1 MAATS
6 TTETWDAAWTL
17 TMRAKRKELTD
28 NFFDAYPTLD
38 MFRSGGALVTD
49 NGGKE
54 IQCDLMYSGN
64 SAQYFSG
71 YDVLNTDAVDGITA
85 AFYPFRYAAVP
96 ITINYTEEMENRKS
110 DSAMRLLAAKTEQS
124 MLTLRDQINS
134 SIYSAQTG
142 KAPLGF
148 QDIIADAPGSSP
160 TTLGGI
166 TVSSNTWWKNKEF
179 DFDATY
185 GSNGFRG
192 ITGTNFYQGMLAM
205 ASLWNDVSEGNEQPT
220 NIFTNNTIYA
230 QFEEIFEGTGY
241 QRLSS
246 NDAPGVDGRLP
257 SFRGIPVQ
265 YDRDCA
271 SDKMYFLNTK
281 YLKMHM
287 QAGMNFAKTPFKE
300 PSNQMAKVGFIVVGL
315 QITTNNRRRQG
326 VIHDLVA
333 S

>member
-54 IQCDLMYSGN
+54 IQQDLMYGQN

-71 YDVLNTDAVDGITA
+71 YDVLNTDAVDGVTA

-110 DSAMRLLAAKTEQS
+110 DSAMKLLAAKTEQS

-148 QDIIADAPGSSP
+148 QDIIADAPGTTP

-166 TVSSNTWWKNKEF
+166 TVSSNTWWKNKANN
-179 DFDATY
+179 ATADT
-185 GSNGFRG
+185 SFQTIVN
-192 ITGTNFYQGMLAM
+192 TNFYEGMVRM
-205 ASLWNDVSEGNEQPT
+205 STLWNDVSESNEQPT
-220 NIFTNNTIYA
+220 NIFTTNGIYA
-230 QFEEIFEGTGY
+230 DYEEIFEGTGY

-246 NDAPGVDGRLP
+246 KDSPGVDGRLP

-265 YDRDCA
+265 YDRDCGTGRI
-271 SDKMYFLNTK
+271 YFLNTK

-300 PSNQMAKVGFIVVGL
+300 PANQMAKVGFIVVGL

-326 VIHDLVA
+326 VIYNVND
-333 S
+333 

>member
-6 TTETWDAAWTL
+6 TTSTWDAAWTL

-54 IQCDLMYSGN
+54 IQVDLMYGGN
-64 SAQYFSG
+64 TAQYFSG

-110 DSAMRLLAAKTEQS
+110 DAAMKLLAAKTEQS

-142 KAPLGF
+142 KAPLGL
-148 QDIIADAPGSSP
+148 QDIVADAPGTSP

-166 TVSSNTWWKNKEF
+166 TVSSNTWWKNKSNN
-179 DFDATY
+179 ATADT
-185 GSNGFRG
+185 SFVTINN
-192 ITGTNFYQGMLAM
+192 THFYEGMLRM
-205 ASLWNDVSEGNEQPT
+205 STTWNDVSEGNEQPT
-220 NIFTNNTIYA
+220 NIFTTNAIYA
-230 QFEEIFEGTGY
+230 DFEEIFEGTGY

-246 NDAPGVDGRLP
+246 KDAPGVDGRLP

-265 YDRDCA
+265 YDRDCGTGR
-271 SDKMYFLNTK
+271 MYFLNTK

-326 VIHDLVA
+326 VIYNLND
-333 S
+333 

>member
-6 TTETWDAAWTL
+6 TSETWDAAWTL

-38 MFRSGGALVTD
+38 MFRSGGALITD

-54 IQCDLMYSGN
+54 IQADLMYSGN

-85 AFYPFRYAAVP
+85 AFFPFRYAAVP

-110 DSAMRLLAAKTEQS
+110 DSAMKLLAAKTEQS
-124 MLTLRDQINS
+124 MLTLRDQINA

-160 TTLGGI
+160 TSLGGI
-166 TVSSNTWWKNKEF
+166 TVSSNSWWQNKANN
-179 DFDATY
+179 ATSDTSFVTKS
-185 GSNGFRG
+185 GD
-192 ITGTNFYQGMLAM
+192 FYQGMLRM
-205 ASLWNDVSEGNEQPT
+205 SSLWNDVSEGNEQPS
-220 NIFTNNTIYA
+220 NIFCPNDIYA
-230 QFEEIFEGTGY
+230 DYEEIFEGTGY
-241 QRLSS
+241 QRLTGKDS
-246 NDAPGVDGRLP
+246 PGVDGRLP

-265 YDRDCA
+265 YDRDCGTGR
-271 SDKMYFLNTK
+271 MYFLNTK

-326 VIHDLVA
+326 VIYNIND
-333 S
+333 

>member
-54 IQCDLMYSGN
+54 IQQDLMYGQN

-71 YDVLNTDAVDGITA
+71 YDVLNTDAVDGVTA

-110 DSAMRLLAAKTEQS
+110 DSAMKLLAAKTEQA

-148 QDIIADAPGSSP
+148 QDIIADAPGTTP

-166 TVSSNTWWKNKEF
+166 TVSSNTWWKNKANN
-179 DFDATY
+179 ATADT
-185 GSNGFRG
+185 SFQTIVN
-192 ITGTNFYQGMLAM
+192 TNFYEGMVRM
-205 ASLWNDVSEGNEQPT
+205 STLWNDVSESNEQPT
-220 NIFTNNTIYA
+220 NIFTTNGIYA
-230 QFEEIFEGTGY
+230 DYEEIFEGTGY

-246 NDAPGVDGRLP
+246 KDSPGVDGRLP

-265 YDRDCA
+265 YDRDCGTGRI
-271 SDKMYFLNTK
+271 YFLNTK

-300 PSNQMAKVGFIVVGL
+300 PANQMAKVGFIVVGL

-326 VIHDLVA
+326 VIYNLV
-333 S
+333 

>member
-38 MFRSGGALVTD
+38 MFRSSGLVTD

-54 IQCDLMYSGN
+54 IQADLMYGGN

-110 DSAMRLLAAKTEQS
+110 DSAMKLLAAKTEQA
-124 MLTLRDQINS
+124 MLTLRDQINTS
-134 SIYSAQTG
+134 LYSAQTG

-148 QDIIADAPGSSP
+148 QDLIADAPGTTP
-160 TTLGGI
+160 TTLGGVTI
-166 TVSSNTWWKNKEF
+166 SSNTWWKNKANN
-179 DFDATY
+179 ATADT
-185 GSNGFRG
+185 SFKTIVN
-192 ITGTNFYQGMLAM
+192 TNFYEGMVRL
-205 ASLWNDVSEGNEQPT
+205 STTWNDVSEGNEQPT
-220 NIFTNNTIYA
+220 NIFTTNGIYA
-230 QFEEIFEGTGY
+230 DYEEIFEGTGY
-241 QRLSS
+241 QRLTSKDS
-246 NDAPGVDGRLP
+246 PGVDGRLP

-265 YDRDCA
+265 YDRDCGTGRI
-271 SDKMYFLNTK
+271 YFLNTK

-300 PSNQMAKVGFIVVGL
+300 PANQMAKVGFIVVGL

-326 VIHDLVA
+326 VIYNIND
-333 S
+333 

>member
-54 IQCDLMYSGN
+54 IQADLMYGGN

-71 YDVLNTDAVDGITA
+71 YDVLNTDAVDSISA

-110 DSAMRLLAAKTEQS
+110 DSAMKLLAAKTEQS
-124 MLTLRDQINS
+124 MLSLRDQINS

-148 QDIIADAPGSSP
+148 QDIIADAPGTTP
-160 TTLGGI
+160 TTLGGV
-166 TVSSNTWWKNKEF
+166 TVASNTWWKNKTNN
-179 DFDATY
+179 ATADT
-185 GSNGFRG
+185 SFQTIVN
-192 ITGTNFYQGMLAM
+192 TNFYEGMVRM
-205 ASLWNDVSEGNEQPT
+205 STLWNDVSEGNEQPT
-220 NIFTNNTIYA
+220 NIFTTNGIYA
-230 QFEEIFEGTGY
+230 DYEEIFEGTGY

-246 NDAPGVDGRLP
+246 KDSPGVDGRLP

-265 YDRDCA
+265 YDRDCGTGRI
-271 SDKMYFLNTK
+271 YFLNTK

-300 PSNQMAKVGFIVVGL
+300 PANQMAKVGFIVVGL

-326 VIHDLVA
+326 VIYNIND
-333 S
+333 

>member
-1 MAATS
+1 MASTS
-6 TTETWDAAWTL
+6 TTETWDSAWTL

-54 IQCDLMYSGN
+54 IQQDLMYGSN
-64 SAQYFSG
+64 SSQYFSG

-110 DSAMRLLAAKTEQS
+110 DSAMKLLAAKTEQS
-124 MLTLRDQINS
+124 MLSLRDQINS

-148 QDIIADAPGSSP
+148 QDIIADAPGTTP
-160 TTLGGI
+160 TTLGGV
-166 TVSSNTWWKNKEF
+166 TVSSNTWWKNKTNN
-179 DFDATY
+179 ATADT
-185 GSNGFRG
+185 SFKTIVN
-192 ITGTNFYQGMLAM
+192 TNFYEGMVRM
-205 ASLWNDVSEGNEQPT
+205 STTWNDVSEGNEQPT
-220 NIFTNNTIYA
+220 NIFTTNSIYA
-230 QFEEIFEGTGY
+230 DYEEIFEGTGY

-246 NDAPGVDGRLP
+246 KDSPGVDGRLP

-265 YDRDCA
+265 YDRDCGTGRI
-271 SDKMYFLNTK
+271 YFLNTK

-300 PSNQMAKVGFIVVGL
+300 PANQMAKVGFIVVGL

-326 VIHDLVA
+326 VIYNVND
-333 S
+333 

>member
-17 TMRAKRKELTD
+17 TMRAKRKELTH

-38 MFRSGGALVTD
+38 MYRSGGALVTD

-54 IQCDLMYSGN
+54 IQCDLMYGSN
-64 SAQYFSG
+64 QSQYFSG

-110 DSAMRLLAAKTEQS
+110 DSAMKLLAAKTEQS
-124 MLTLRDQINS
+124 MLSLRDQINS
-134 SIYSAQTG
+134 SLYSAQTG

-148 QDIIADAPGSSP
+148 QDIIADAPGTSP

-166 TVSSNTWWKNKEF
+166 TVSSNTWWKNKSNN
-179 DFDATY
+179 ATADT
-185 GSNGFRG
+185 SFVTINN
-192 ITGTNFYQGMLAM
+192 THFYEGMLRM
-205 ASLWNDVSEGNEQPT
+205 STTWNDVSEGNEQPT
-220 NIFTNNTIYA
+220 NIFTTNAIYA
-230 QFEEIFEGTGY
+230 DFEEIFEGTGY

-246 NDAPGVDGRLP
+246 KDAPGVDGRLP

-265 YDRDCA
+265 YDRDCGTGR
-271 SDKMYFLNTK
+271 MYFLNTK

-326 VIHDLVA
+326 VIYNLND
-333 S
+333 

>member
-17 TMRAKRKELTD
+17 TMRSKRKELTD

-54 IQCDLMYSGN
+54 IQCDLMYGSN
-64 SAQYFSG
+64 QSQYFSG

-110 DSAMRLLAAKTEQS
+110 DSAMKLLAAKTEQS

-148 QDIIADAPGSSP
+148 QDIIADAPGTSP

-166 TVSSNTWWKNKEF
+166 TVSSNTWWKNKSNN
-179 DFDATY
+179 ATADT
-185 GSNGFRG
+185 SFVTINN
-192 ITGTNFYQGMLAM
+192 THFYEGMLRM
-205 ASLWNDVSEGNEQPT
+205 STTWNDVSEGNEQPT
-220 NIFTNNTIYA
+220 NIFTTNAIYA
-230 QFEEIFEGTGY
+230 DFEEIFEGTGY

-246 NDAPGVDGRLP
+246 KDAPGVDGRLP

-265 YDRDCA
+265 YDRDCGTGR
-271 SDKMYFLNTK
+271 MYFLNTK

-326 VIHDLVA
+326 VIYNLND
-333 S
+333 

>member
-6 TTETWDAAWTL
+6 TTSTWDAAWTL

-54 IQCDLMYSGN
+54 IQVDLMYGGN
-64 SAQYFSG
+64 TAQYFSG

-110 DSAMRLLAAKTEQS
+110 DAAMKLLAAKTEQS
-124 MLTLRDQINS
+124 MLTLRDQINA

-148 QDIIADAPGSSP
+148 QDIIADAPGTTP

-166 TVSSNTWWKNKEF
+166 TVSSNTWWKNKSNN
-179 DFDATY
+179 ATADT
-185 GSNGFRG
+185 SFVTINN
-192 ITGTNFYQGMLAM
+192 THFYEGMLRM
-205 ASLWNDVSEGNEQPT
+205 STTWNDVSEGNEQPT
-220 NIFTNNTIYA
+220 NIFTTNAIYA
-230 QFEEIFEGTGY
+230 DFEEIFEGTGY

-246 NDAPGVDGRLP
+246 KDAPGVDGRLP

-265 YDRDCA
+265 YDRDCGTGR
-271 SDKMYFLNTK
+271 MYFLNTK

-300 PSNQMAKVGFIVVGL
+300 PSNQMAKVGFIVIGL
-315 QITTNNRRRQG
+315 NLSVNNRRRQG
-326 VIHDLVA
+326 VIYNLND
-333 S
+333 

>member
-38 MFRSGGALVTD
+38 MFRSGKALVTD

-54 IQCDLMYSGN
+54 IQADLLYSGN

-71 YDVLNTDAVDGITA
+71 YDVLNTDAVDGVTA

-110 DSAMRLLAAKTEQS
+110 DAAMKLLAVKTEQS
-124 MLTLRDQINS
+124 MLTLRDQINAS
-134 SIYSAQTG
+134 LYSAQTG

-148 QDIIADAPGSSP
+148 QDIIADAPATTP

-166 TVSSNTWWKNKEF
+166 TISSNSWWKNKAEN
-179 DFDATY
+179 ATADT
-185 GSNGFRG
+185 SFKTIVN
-192 ITGTNFYQGMLAM
+192 TNFYEGMIRM
-205 ASLWNDVSEGNEQPT
+205 STLWNEVSEGNEQPT
-220 NIFTNNTIYA
+220 NIFTSNAIYA
-230 QFEEIFEGTGY
+230 DYEEIFEGTGY
-241 QRLSS
+241 QRLTAK
-246 NDAPGVDGRLP
+246 DTPGVDGRLP
-257 SFRGIPVQ
+257 SFRGVPVQ

-271 SDKMYFLNTK
+271 SDRIYFLNTK

-287 QAGMNFAKTPFKE
+287 QSGMNFAKSPFKE
-300 PSNQMAKVGFIVVGL
+300 PANQMAKVGFILIGL
-315 QITTNNRRRQG
+315 QITTNNRRRLG
-326 VIHDLVA
+326 VVYNVND
-333 S
+333 

>member
-38 MFRSGGALVTD
+38 MFRSGKALVTD

-54 IQCDLMYSGN
+54 IQADLLYSGN

-71 YDVLNTDAVDGITA
+71 YDVLNTDAVDGVTA

-110 DSAMRLLAAKTEQS
+110 DAAMKLLAVKTEQS
-124 MLTLRDQINS
+124 MLTLRDQINAS
-134 SIYSAQTG
+134 LYSAQTG

-148 QDIIADAPGSSP
+148 QDIIADAPATTP

-166 TVSSNTWWKNKEF
+166 TISSNSWWKNKAEN
-179 DFDATY
+179 ATADT
-185 GSNGFRG
+185 SFKTIVN
-192 ITGTNFYQGMLAM
+192 TNFYEGMIRM
-205 ASLWNDVSEGNEQPT
+205 STLWNEVSEGNEQPT
-220 NIFTNNTIYA
+220 NIFTSNAIYA
-230 QFEEIFEGTGY
+230 DYEEIFEGTGY
-241 QRLSS
+241 QRLTAK
-246 NDAPGVDGRLP
+246 DKPGVDGRLP
-257 SFRGIPVQ
+257 SFRGVPVQ

-271 SDKMYFLNTK
+271 SDRIYFLNTK

-287 QAGMNFAKTPFKE
+287 QSGMNFAKSPFKE
-300 PSNQMAKVGFIVVGL
+300 PANQMAKVAFILIGL
-315 QITTNNRRRQG
+315 QITTNNRRRLG
-326 VIHDLVA
+326 VVYNVND
-333 S
+333 

>member
-54 IQCDLMYSGN
+54 IQADLMYSGN

-110 DSAMRLLAAKTEQS
+110 DSAMKLLAAKTEQS

-148 QDIIADAPGSSP
+148 QDIVADAPGTSP

-166 TVSSNTWWKNKEF
+166 TVSSNTWWKNKSNN
-179 DFDATY
+179 ATADT
-185 GSNGFRG
+185 SFQTIVN
-192 ITGTNFYQGMLAM
+192 TNFYEGMVRM
-205 ASLWNDVSEGNEQPT
+205 STLWNDVSEGNEQPT
-220 NIFTNNTIYA
+220 NIFTTNGIYA
-230 QFEEIFEGTGY
+230 DYEEIFEGTGY
-241 QRLSS
+241 QRLTGKDS
-246 NDAPGVDGRLP
+246 PGVDGRLP

-265 YDRDCA
+265 YDRDCGTGR
-271 SDKMYFLNTK
+271 MYFLNTK

-315 QITTNNRRRQG
+315 QITSNNRRRQG
-326 VIHDLVA
+326 VIYNLND
-333 S
+333 

>member
-54 IQCDLMYSGN
+54 IQCDLMYGSN
-64 SAQYFSG
+64 QSQYFSG

-110 DSAMRLLAAKTEQS
+110 DSAMKLLAAKTEQS
-124 MLTLRDQINS
+124 MLSLRDQINS

-142 KAPLGF
+142 KAPLGL
-148 QDIIADAPGSSP
+148 QDIIADAPGTSP

-166 TVSSNTWWKNKEF
+166 TVSSNTWWKNKSNN
-179 DFDATY
+179 ATADT
-185 GSNGFRG
+185 SFVTINN
-192 ITGTNFYQGMLAM
+192 THFYEGMLRM
-205 ASLWNDVSEGNEQPT
+205 STTWNDVSEGNEQPT
-220 NIFTNNTIYA
+220 NIFTTNAIYA
-230 QFEEIFEGTGY
+230 DFEEIFEGTGY

-246 NDAPGVDGRLP
+246 KDAPGVDGRLP

-265 YDRDCA
+265 YDRDCGTGR
-271 SDKMYFLNTK
+271 MYFLNTK

-326 VIHDLVA
+326 VIYNLND
-333 S
+333 

>member
-6 TTETWDAAWTL
+6 TTEIWDAAWTL

-38 MFRSGGALVTD
+38 MFRSGGALITD

-54 IQCDLMYSGN
+54 IQADLMYSGN

-85 AFYPFRYAAVP
+85 AFFPFRYAAVP

-110 DSAMRLLAAKTEQS
+110 DSAMKLLAAKTEQS

-148 QDIIADAPGSSP
+148 QDIVADAPGTSP

-166 TVSSNTWWKNKEF
+166 TVSSNTWWKNKSNN
-179 DFDATY
+179 AT
-185 GSNGFRG
+185 SDTSFQTIVN
-192 ITGTNFYQGMLAM
+192 TNFYEGMVRM
-205 ASLWNDVSEGNEQPT
+205 STLWNDVSEGNEQPT
-220 NIFTNNTIYA
+220 NIFTTNGIYA
-230 QFEEIFEGTGY
+230 DYEEIFEGTGY
-241 QRLSS
+241 QRLTGKDS
-246 NDAPGVDGRLP
+246 PGVDGRLP

-265 YDRDCA
+265 YDRDCGTGR
-271 SDKMYFLNTK
+271 MYFLNTK

-315 QITTNNRRRQG
+315 QITSNNRRRQG
-326 VIHDLVA
+326 VIYNLND
-333 S
+333 

>member
-54 IQCDLMYSGN
+54 IQADLMYSGN

-110 DSAMRLLAAKTEQS
+110 DSAMKLLAAKTEQS
-124 MLTLRDQINS
+124 MLSLRDQINS
-134 SIYSAQTG
+134 SLYSAQTG

-148 QDIIADAPGSSP
+148 QDLIADAPGTSP

-166 TVSSNTWWKNKEF
+166 TVSSNTWWKNKSNN
-179 DFDATY
+179 ATADT
-185 GSNGFRG
+185 SFVTINN
-192 ITGTNFYQGMLAM
+192 THFYEGMLRM
-205 ASLWNDVSEGNEQPT
+205 STTWNDVSEGNEQPT
-220 NIFTNNTIYA
+220 NIFTTNAIYA
-230 QFEEIFEGTGY
+230 DFEEIFEGTGY

-246 NDAPGVDGRLP
+246 KDAPGVDGRLP

-265 YDRDCA
+265 YDRDCGTGR
-271 SDKMYFLNTK
+271 MYFLNTK

-326 VIHDLVA
+326 VIYNLNA
-333 S
+333 

>member
-54 IQCDLMYSGN
+54 IQADLMYSGN

-110 DSAMRLLAAKTEQS
+110 DSAMKLLAAKTEQS

-148 QDIIADAPGSSP
+148 QDLVADAPGSSP

-166 TVSSNTWWKNKEF
+166 TVSSNTWWKNKTNN
-179 DFDATY
+179 ATADT
-185 GSNGFRG
+185 SFVTINN
-192 ITGTNFYQGMLAM
+192 THFYEGMLRM
-205 ASLWNDVSEGNEQPT
+205 STTWNDVSEGNEQPT
-220 NIFTNNTIYA
+220 NIFTTNAIYA
-230 QFEEIFEGTGY
+230 DFEEIFEGTGY

-246 NDAPGVDGRLP
+246 KDAPGVDGRLP

-265 YDRDCA
+265 YDRDCGTGR
-271 SDKMYFLNTK
+271 MYFLNTK

-326 VIHDLVA
+326 VIYNLND
-333 S
+333 

>member
-1 MAATS
+1 
-6 TTETWDAAWTL
+6 
-17 TMRAKRKELTD
+17 MRAKRKELTD

-54 IQCDLMYSGN
+54 IQQDLMYSGN

-71 YDVLNTDAVDGITA
+71 YDVLNTDAIDGITA

-110 DSAMRLLAAKTEQS
+110 DSAMKLLAAKTEQA

-148 QDIIADAPGSSP
+148 QDIIADAPGTTP
-160 TTLGGI
+160 TTLGGV
-166 TVSSNTWWKNKEF
+166 TVSSNTWWKNKTNN
-179 DFDATY
+179 ATADT
-185 GSNGFRG
+185 SFQTIVN
-192 ITGTNFYQGMLAM
+192 TNFYEGMVRM
-205 ASLWNDVSEGNEQPT
+205 STLWNDVSEGNEQPT
-220 NIFTNNTIYA
+220 NIFTTNGIYA
-230 QFEEIFEGTGY
+230 DYEEIFEGTGY

-246 NDAPGVDGRLP
+246 KDSPGVDGRLP

-265 YDRDCA
+265 YDRDCGTGRI
-271 SDKMYFLNTK
+271 YFLNTK

-300 PSNQMAKVGFIVVGL
+300 PANQMAKVGFIVVGL

-326 VIHDLVA
+326 VIYNVND
-333 S
+333 

>member
-54 IQCDLMYSGN
+54 IQADLMYSGN

-148 QDIIADAPGSSP
+148 QDIIADAPGTTP

-166 TVSSNTWWKNKEF
+166 TVSSNTWWKNKANN
-179 DFDATY
+179 ATADT
-185 GSNGFRG
+185 SFVTINN
-192 ITGTNFYQGMLAM
+192 THFYEGMLRM
-205 ASLWNDVSEGNEQPT
+205 STTWNDVSEGNEQPT
-220 NIFTNNTIYA
+220 NIFTTNAIYA
-230 QFEEIFEGTGY
+230 DFEEIFEGTGY

-246 NDAPGVDGRLP
+246 KDAPGVDGRLP

-265 YDRDCA
+265 YDRDCGTGR
-271 SDKMYFLNTK
+271 MYFLNTK

-300 PSNQMAKVGFIVVGL
+300 PSNQMAKVGFIVIGL
-315 QITTNNRRRQG
+315 NLSVNNRRRQG
-326 VIHDLVA
+326 VIYNLND
-333 S
+333 

>member
-6 TTETWDAAWTL
+6 TTSTWDAAWTL
-17 TMRAKRKELTD
+17 TMRAKRKELTA

-54 IQCDLMYSGN
+54 IQCDLMYGSN
-64 SAQYFSG
+64 QSQYFSG

-148 QDIIADAPGSSP
+148 QDIIADAPGTTP

-166 TVSSNTWWKNKEF
+166 TVSSNTWWKNKANN
-179 DFDATY
+179 ATADT
-185 GSNGFRG
+185 SFVTINN
-192 ITGTNFYQGMLAM
+192 THFYEGMLRM
-205 ASLWNDVSEGNEQPT
+205 STTWNDVSEGNEQPT
-220 NIFTNNTIYA
+220 NIFTTNAIYA
-230 QFEEIFEGTGY
+230 DFEEIFEGTGY

-246 NDAPGVDGRLP
+246 KDAPGVDGRLP

-265 YDRDCA
+265 YDRDCGTGR
-271 SDKMYFLNTK
+271 MYFLNTK

-287 QAGMNFAKTPFKE
+287 QAGMNIAKTPFKE

>member
-17 TMRAKRKELTD
+17 TMRSKRKELTD

-54 IQCDLMYSGN
+54 VEVALQYGGN

-110 DSAMRLLAAKTEQS
+110 DSAMKLLAAKTEQS
-124 MLTLRDQINS
+124 MLSLRDQINS
-134 SIYSAQTG
+134 SLYSAQTG

-148 QDIIADAPGSSP
+148 QDLIADAPGTSP

-166 TVSSNTWWKNKEF
+166 TVSSNTWWKNKSNN
-179 DFDATY
+179 ATADT
-185 GSNGFRG
+185 SFVTINN
-192 ITGTNFYQGMLAM
+192 THFYEGMLRM
-205 ASLWNDVSEGNEQPT
+205 STTWNDVSEGNEQPT
-220 NIFTNNTIYA
+220 NIFTTNGIYA
-230 QFEEIFEGTGY
+230 DFEEIFEGTGY

-246 NDAPGVDGRLP
+246 KDAPGVDGRLP

-265 YDRDCA
+265 YDRDCGTGR
-271 SDKMYFLNTK
+271 MYFMTTK
-281 YLKMHM
+281 YLKLHM

-326 VIHDLVA
+326 VFYNLND
-333 S
+333 

>member
-54 IQCDLMYSGN
+54 IQADILYAGN

-71 YDVLNTDAVDGITA
+71 YDVLNTDPVDGITA

-96 ITINYTEEMENRKS
+96 ITINFTEEQENRKREA
-110 DSAMRLLAAKTEQS
+110 AMSLLEAKTRQS

-134 SIYSAQTG
+134 SLYSAQTG

-148 QDIIADAPGSSP
+148 QDIIADAPGTTP

-166 TVSSNTWWKNKEF
+166 TVSGNTWWKNKTE
-179 DFDATY
+179 DASGDT
-185 GSNGFRG
+185 SFKT
-192 ITGTNFYQGMLAM
+192 ITGTNFYQGMLRM
-205 ASLWNDVSEGNEQPT
+205 ASLWTAVSEGNEEPT
-220 NIFTNNTIYA
+220 HVFTTADIYSS
-230 QFEEIFEGTGY
+230 FEEVFEGTGY
-241 QRLSS
+241 QRLSGK
-246 NDAPGVDGRLP
+246 DAPGVDGRAP

-265 YDRDCA
+265 YDRDCG
-271 SDKMYFLNTK
+271 SGRMYYFNTN

-287 QAGMNFAKTPFKE
+287 QSGMNFSKTPFKE
-300 PSNQMAKVGFIVVGL
+300 NANQLAKVAFITVGL
-315 QITTNNRRRQG
+315 NLVTTNRRRQG
-326 VIHDLVA
+326 VITGITA
-333 S
+333 

>member
-1 MAATS
+1 MAATR

-17 TMRAKRKELTD
+17 TMRSKRKELTD

-54 IQCDLMYSGN
+54 IQCDLMYGSN
-64 SAQYFSG
+64 QSQYFSG

-110 DSAMRLLAAKTEQS
+110 AAAMKLLAAKTEQA

-148 QDIIADAPGSSP
+148 QDLIADAPGTSP

-166 TVSSNTWWKNKEF
+166 TVSSNTWWKNKSNN
-179 DFDATY
+179 ATADT
-185 GSNGFRG
+185 SFVTINN
-192 ITGTNFYQGMLAM
+192 THFYEGMLRM
-205 ASLWNDVSEGNEQPT
+205 SSLWSDVSEGNEQPT
-220 NIFTNNTIYA
+220 HCFTTNGIY
-230 QFEEIFEGTGY
+230 QDFEEIFEGTGY
-241 QRLSS
+241 QRLTA
-246 NDAPGVDGRLP
+246 NDKPGVDGRLP

-265 YDRDCA
+265 YDRDCGTGR
-271 SDKMYFLNTK
+271 MYFLNTK

-300 PSNQMAKVGFIVVGL
+300 PSNQMAKVGFIVIGL
-315 QITTNNRRRQG
+315 NLSVNNRRRQG
-326 VIHDLVA
+326 VIYNLND
-333 S
+333 

>member
-1 MAATS
+1 MAAT
-6 TTETWDAAWTL
+6 TTSETWDAAWTL

-54 IQCDLMYSGN
+54 VQADLVYASN

-110 DSAMRLLAAKTEQS
+110 DSAMKLLAAKTEQS
-124 MLTLRDQINS
+124 MLTLRDQINAS
-134 SIYSAQTG
+134 SYSAQTG

-160 TTLGGI
+160 TSLGGI
-166 TVSSNTWWKNKEF
+166 TVSSNSWWQNKANN
-179 DFDATY
+179 AT
-185 GSNGFRG
+185 SDTSFQTIVN
-192 ITGTNFYQGMLAM
+192 TNFYQGMIRM
-205 ASLWNDVSEGNEQPT
+205 STLWNDVSEGNEQPS
-220 NIFTNNTIYA
+220 NIFTTNGIYA
-230 QFEEIFEGTGY
+230 DYEEIFEGTGY
-241 QRLSS
+241 QRLSGKDS
-246 NDAPGVDGRLP
+246 PGVDGRLP

-265 YDRDCA
+265 YDRDCGTGR
-271 SDKMYFLNTK
+271 MYFLNTK

-315 QITTNNRRRQG
+315 QITSNNRRRQG
-326 VIHDLVA
+326 VIYNLND
-333 S
+333 

>member
-38 MFRSGGALVTD
+38 MFRSSGLVTD

-54 IQCDLMYSGN
+54 IMADLMYGSN

-71 YDVLNTDAVDGITA
+71 YDTLNTDAVDGITA

-110 DSAMRLLAAKTEQS
+110 DSAMKLLAAKTEQS
-124 MLTLRDQINS
+124 MLTLRDQINTS
-134 SIYSAQTG
+134 LYSAQTG

-148 QDIIADAPGSSP
+148 QDIIADAPGTTP
-160 TTLGGI
+160 TTLGGVTI
-166 TVSSNTWWKNKEF
+166 ASNTWWKNKTNN
-179 DFDATY
+179 ATADTTFKTIV
-185 GSNGFRG
+185 N
-192 ITGTNFYQGMLAM
+192 TNFYEGMVRM
-205 ASLWNDVSEGNEQPT
+205 STTWNDVSEGNEQPT
-220 NIFTNNTIYA
+220 NIFTTNDIYA
-230 QFEEIFEGTGY
+230 DYEEIFEGTGY
-241 QRLSS
+241 QRLTAKDS
-246 NDAPGVDGRLP
+246 PGVDGRLA

-265 YDRDCA
+265 YDRDCGTGRI
-271 SDKMYFLNTK
+271 YFLNTK

-300 PSNQMAKVGFIVVGL
+300 PANQMAKVGFIVVGL

-326 VIHDLVA
+326 VIYNIND
-333 S
+333 

>member
-54 IQCDLMYSGN
+54 IQADLMYSGN

-110 DSAMRLLAAKTEQS
+110 DAAMKLLAAKTEQS

-148 QDIIADAPGSSP
+148 QDLIAAAPGTSP

-166 TVSSNTWWKNKEF
+166 TVSSNTWWKNKSNN
-179 DFDATY
+179 ATADT
-185 GSNGFRG
+185 SFVTINN
-192 ITGTNFYQGMLAM
+192 THFYEGMLRM
-205 ASLWNDVSEGNEQPT
+205 STTWNDVSEGNEQPT
-220 NIFTNNTIYA
+220 NIFTTNAIYA
-230 QFEEIFEGTGY
+230 DFEEIFEGTGY

-246 NDAPGVDGRLP
+246 KDAPGVDGRLP

-265 YDRDCA
+265 YDRDCGTGR
-271 SDKMYFLNTK
+271 MYFLNTK

-326 VIHDLVA
+326 VIYNLND
-333 S
+333 